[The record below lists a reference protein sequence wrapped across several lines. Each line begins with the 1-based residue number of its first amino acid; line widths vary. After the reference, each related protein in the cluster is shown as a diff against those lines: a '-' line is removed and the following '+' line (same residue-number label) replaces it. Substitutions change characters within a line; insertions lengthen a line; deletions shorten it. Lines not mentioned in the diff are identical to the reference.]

1 MLPLKAKYIWNIR
14 DFTFQE
20 LIEYARKWVANPGTP
35 TISAACKMI
44 NRSHMAAAL
53 VFNFATK
60 FDMQEHTRFVVDVT
74 KAGMA
79 EDAMVDVGMMSN
91 YDFAVFSFSLDYV

>member
-1 MLPLKAKYIWNIR
+1 MLACRSSYLTRTRCLGHPTN
-14 DFTFQE
+14 D
-20 LIEYARKWVANPGTP
+20 PGTP

-53 VFNFATK
+53 VFDFATK

-91 YDFAVFSFSLDYV
+91 YDLRLSMDLLKML